1 MKTRSSTSGSGTP
14 PSPPAWA
21 IDIAA
26 NMAADLAADV
36 VSSETEPALIEAQLA
51 DHYRDEGVV
60 PLAPR
65 IFTMITSGMDDAD
78 WRRFAI
84 VAGMFARK
92 ELRMVLPAVSERMA
106 VRDQIH
112 HGMVAPAKALRALE
126 PRILATHMVR
136 AEELA
141 RRVADGLG
149 VAFAGE
155 TAAQSAA
162 RLAKIDYTGL
172 LAKVDKAKASAEEQ
186 MAELL
191 KRQEE
196 EDVRVGRQQRGKY

>member
-1 MKTRSSTSGSGTP
+1 MKTGSSTSKR
-14 PSPPAWA
+14 PPAWV
-21 IDIAA
+21 IDIAS
-26 NMAADLAADV
+26 NMAAEVAADV
-36 VSSETEPALIEAQLA
+36 VSADSEPALIEARLA

-60 PLAPR
+60 PLAPHF
-65 IFTMITSGMDDAD
+65 FTMITSGMDDAD

-84 VAGMFARK
+84 IAGMFARP
-92 ELRMVLPAVSERMA
+92 EVRAVLGPVSERMS
-106 VRDQIH
+106 VRDQVHNGI
-112 HGMVAPAKALRALE
+112 VAPAKALRAVE

-141 RRVADGLG
+141 RRVAEGLG

-162 RLAKIDYTGL
+162 RLAKIDYTRL
-172 LAKVDKAKASAEEQ
+172 LAKVDAAKASADEQ

-191 KRQEE
+191 RRQED
-196 EDVRVGRQQRGKY
+196 EDARIERRRRGKW

>member
-1 MKTRSSTSGSGTP
+1 MVSSTSKRP
-14 PSPPAWA
+14 PVWV
-21 IDIAA
+21 IEIAA
-26 NMAADLAADV
+26 NMAADVASDV
-36 VSSETEPALIEAQLA
+36 VSSECEPALIEAMLA

-60 PLAPR
+60 PLAPHF
-65 IFTMITSGMDDAD
+65 FTMVTSGMDEAD
-78 WRRFAI
+78 WQRFGVI
-84 VAGMFARK
+84 AGMFARP
-92 ELRMVLPAVSERMA
+92 ELRAVLAGVSEQTS

-112 HGMVAPAKALRALE
+112 YGMVAPAKALRAVE

-141 RRVADGLG
+141 RRVAKGLG
-149 VAFAGE
+149 VAFERE

-162 RLAKIDYTGL
+162 RLAKIDYTRL
-172 LAKVDKAKASAEEQ
+172 LAKVDAAKASAEEQ

-196 EDVRVGRQQRGKY
+196 DDVRVGRLRRGKW

>member
-1 MKTRSSTSGSGTP
+1 
-14 PSPPAWA
+14 
-21 IDIAA
+21 
-26 NMAADLAADV
+26 
-36 VSSETEPALIEAQLA
+36 
-51 DHYRDEGVV
+51 
-60 PLAPR
+60 
-65 IFTMITSGMDDAD
+65 MITSDMDDAD

-84 VAGMFARK
+84 IAGMFARP
-92 ELRMVLPAVSERMA
+92 EVRAVLGPVSEGMS
-106 VRDQIH
+106 VRDQVH
-112 HGMVAPAKALRALE
+112 NGMVAPAKALRAVE

-141 RRVADGLG
+141 RRVAKGLG

-162 RLAKIDYTGL
+162 RLAKIDYTRL
-172 LAKVDKAKASAEEQ
+172 LAKVDAAKASAEEQ

-196 EDVRVGRQQRGKY
+196 DDVRVGRRRRGKW